1 MVRRSWN
8 TTQHYRR
15 AYARLIDASGRRL
28 INYEHRLIPDAVRRA
43 DTTDA
48 ERFPA
53 GHIRRTRLALAQ
65 HPELSP
71 ADPET

>member
-1 MVRRSWN
+1 MRQSTSDLAPSLAAADAAIR
-8 TTQHYRR
+8 Q
-15 AYARLIDASGRRL
+15 ARKEIDFG
-28 INYEHRLIPDAVRRA
+28 A

-65 HPELSP
+65 HPELFP
-71 ADPET
+71 ADPVS